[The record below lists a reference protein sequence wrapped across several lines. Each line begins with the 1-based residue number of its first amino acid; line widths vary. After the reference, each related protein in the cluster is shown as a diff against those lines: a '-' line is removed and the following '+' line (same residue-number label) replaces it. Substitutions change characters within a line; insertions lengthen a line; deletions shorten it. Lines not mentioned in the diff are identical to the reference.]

1 MRVAWRRQA
10 IHPPIHRAKC
20 VDLDDKPVVITTPT
34 MLRRVDPFWHVFA
47 AAVAAVV
54 SKGLVD
60 NYGVP
65 WPLLVPLLLS
75 VALWSLTSEEA
86 ADMRY
91 VGWLASLLRSRLG
104 QRRIDEWARALW
116 HYWRVAAGPR
126 LEERCSARFQLARR
140 RTMVWLRVAN
150 AWTRYKL

>member
-1 MRVAWRRQA
+1 IWNRSA
-10 IHPPIHRAKC
+10 ILSTGGLLT
-20 VDLDDKPVVITTPT
+20 DLSVQHLIERGPAMDDKPVVITTPT

-65 WPLLVPLLLS
+65 WPLLVALLFS
-75 VALWSLTSEEA
+75 MALWSLTSEEA
-86 ADMRY
+86 TDMRY

-104 QRRIDEWARALW
+104 QRRIDQWGRALW

-126 LEERCSARFQLARR
+126 LKEGCSAPWRLS
-140 RTMVWLRVAN
+140 LRP
-150 AWTRYKL
+150 TP

>member
-1 MRVAWRRQA
+1 M
-10 IHPPIHRAKC
+10 
-20 VDLDDKPVVITTPT
+20 DDKSVVITTPT

-65 WPLLVPLLLS
+65 WPLLVLPLLS
-75 VALWSLTSEEA
+75 MALWSLTSEEA

-104 QRRIDEWARALW
+104 PRRIDEWARAFL

-126 LEERCSARFQLARR
+126 LKERCSAQLALSRR
-140 RTMVWLRVAN
+140 AISAWLRPLN
-150 AWTRYKL
+150 KWMP